1 MALKPAGKTA
11 ARRRRAREV
20 ALQALYAWKLAGGDA
35 LAHARTLEGWGTCDQ
50 KLAEELVLEVI
61 SRNENLEK
69 SIAGHLD
76 RSLSSL
82 SPVERVILL
91 IGAYEL
97 AERPETPFKVVLNEA
112 IELGKSF
119 GGTGGHKFVN
129 GVLEKL
135 AQELRPGELA
145 PRSPSAARSP

>member
-1 MALKPAGKTA
+1 MALKAG
-11 ARRRRAREV
+11 ARSLARHRAREV

-35 LAHARTLEGWGTCDQ
+35 LAHARTLEGWDGCDQ
-50 KLAEELVLEVI
+50 ALAEDLVSKIVLESETI
-61 SRNENLEK
+61 EK
-69 SIAGHLD
+69 RIEPHLD
-76 RSLSSL
+76 RSLASL

-91 IGAYEL
+91 IGAREL
-97 AERPETPFKVVLNEA
+97 AAHPETPFKVVLNEA

-135 AQELRPGELA
+135 ARDLRPGELA
-145 PRSPSAARSP
+145 PRTPA